1 MPPPSREFWPEG
13 LVIRASRVE
22 DADAMTEL
30 ANLPGFR
37 AGTLRLPYSRVEQT
51 RGWLEGQDVSTI
63 NLMAVLDGK
72 IVGNAGL
79 SRHAGRRNHA
89 GNIGIGV
96 HDDFVGRG
104 IGRALMNELI
114 EVADNWLNLRRL
126 ELNVY
131 TDNAV
136 AIRLYQSLGF
146 EAEGV
151 FVAYAFRDGAYVD
164 SMAMARVRA

>member
-1 MPPPSREFWPEG
+1 MPPSREFWPES

-22 DADAMTEL
+22 DAEAMTEL
-30 ANLPGFR
+30 ASLPGFR

-51 RGWLEGQDVSTI
+51 RRWLEGQSSDTI

-79 SRHAGRRNHA
+79 DRRGGRRDHA
-89 GNIGIGV
+89 AGIGIGV

-104 IGRALMNELI
+104 IGRALMGELI
-114 EVADNWLNLRRL
+114 EVADNWLNLKRL

-136 AIRLYQSLGF
+136 AIRLYESLGF
-146 EAEGV
+146 KREGV
-151 FVAYAFRDGAYVD
+151 YEAYAFRDGAFVD

>member
-1 MPPPSREFWPEG
+1 MPPSREFWPEG

-22 DADAMTEL
+22 DAEAMTGLVNL
-30 ANLPGFR
+30 AGFR
-37 AGTLRLPYSRVEQT
+37 AGTLRMPYSRTEQT
-51 RGWLEGQDVSTI
+51 RGWLEGQDNGTI
-63 NLMAVLDGK
+63 NLMAVLDDK

-79 SRHAGRRNHA
+79 SRYTGRRNHA

-104 IGRALMNELI
+104 IGRALMGELI
-114 EVADNWLNLRRL
+114 EVADNWLNLKRL

-136 AIRLYQSLGF
+136 AIRLYERLGF
-146 EAEGV
+146 EREGV
-151 FVAYAFRDGAYVD
+151 FKAYAFRDGAYVD

>member
-1 MPPPSREFWPEG
+1 MPPSRQAWPEG

-22 DADAMTEL
+22 DAQAMTEL
-30 ANLPGFR
+30 ASLPGFR

-51 RGWLEGQDVSTI
+51 RRWLEGQDSDTV

-79 SRHAGRRNHA
+79 NRHAGRRNHA
-89 GNIGIGV
+89 AGIGIGV

-104 IGRALMNELI
+104 IGRALIGELV
-114 EVADNWLNLRRL
+114 EVADNWLDLKRL

-136 AIRLYQSLGF
+136 AIRLYESFGF
-146 EAEGV
+146 TREGI
-151 FVAYAFRDGAYVD
+151 FVGYAFRDGSYVD
-164 SMAMARVRA
+164 SMAMARVRV